1 MVGLVFGR
9 LEFIAEVDDKKK
21 DNVLSVS
28 KGGMG
33 DSRHESDLGREGRD
47 SRKS

>member
-1 MVGLVFGR
+1 MGDWSSLQK
-9 LEFIAEVDDKKK
+9 VDDKKK

-33 DSRHESDLGREGRD
+33 DSRYESDLGREGRD